1 MGDETSSQGG
11 IRGPCHQ
18 NMQMRRGEEMW
29 VLDSGPLTV
38 FPVLRG
44 CVSKSC
50 DHSDASVDK
59 AYIFCLHLRLL
70 LNEED
75 LRQHGVSP
83 ACL

>member
-44 CVSKSC
+44 SVSLNPAITVMRVWIKPTYS
-50 DHSDASVDK
+50 
-59 AYIFCLHLRLL
+59 AYT
-70 LNEED
+70 
-75 LRQHGVSP
+75 
-83 ACL
+83 

>member
-1 MGDETSSQGG
+1 MRPALRVAFEVPVTRICKCEEVKRCGYWTVA
-11 IRGPCHQ
+11 PCLSCPE
-18 NMQMRRGEEMW
+18 R
-29 VLDSGPLTV
+29 L
-38 FPVLRG
+38 

-50 DHSDASVDK
+50 NHSDASVDK

-70 LNEED
+70 NEED

>member
-1 MGDETSSQGG
+1 MRPALRVAFEVPVTRICKCEEVRDVG
-11 IRGPCHQ
+11 IGQWPPNCLSCPER
-18 NMQMRRGEEMW
+18 
-29 VLDSGPLTV
+29 L
-38 FPVLRG
+38 

-50 DHSDASVDK
+50 DHSDASEDK